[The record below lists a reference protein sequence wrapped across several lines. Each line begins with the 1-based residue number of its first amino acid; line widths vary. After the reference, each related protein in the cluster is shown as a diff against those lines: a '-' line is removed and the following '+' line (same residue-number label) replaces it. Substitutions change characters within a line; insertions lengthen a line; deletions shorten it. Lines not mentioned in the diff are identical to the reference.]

1 MEKPEARAEIKQKI
15 EALSAVERARKSA
28 RVVEGVLALPEF
40 KNAGAVML
48 FVPMPDEVD
57 VAPVISEALKLGKTV
72 LLPKC
77 DAKKREIIVCR
88 VESMYELSPGHYGI
102 MEPNVVRAFPAE
114 RIDFLL
120 VPARAFDERGNRL
133 GRGAGYYDKF
143 MGSAAPQA
151 VRCGVAFEEQVL
163 PHIPHDEHD
172 LPVHILVTDESVR
185 TF

>member
-1 MEKPEARAEIKQKI
+1 MEKAEARAEIRRRI
-15 EALSAVERARKSA
+15 EAIPPADRALKSEKIVERLLS
-28 RVVEGVLALPEF
+28 LPAF
-40 KNAGAVML
+40 KDANAVML
-48 FVPMPDEVD
+48 FVPMPDEAD
-57 VAPVISEALKLGKTV
+57 VAPVISEALKLGKIV

-77 DAKKREIIVCR
+77 DPKKREIVICR
-88 VESMYELSPGHYGI
+88 IGSMSELALGHYGI
-102 MEPNVVRAFPAE
+102 MEPKAVKPFPPE

-143 MGSAAPQA
+143 MDSAVPQA

-163 PHIPHDEHD
+163 PDIPHDEHD
-172 LPVHILVTDESVR
+172 LPVHILVTDARVR